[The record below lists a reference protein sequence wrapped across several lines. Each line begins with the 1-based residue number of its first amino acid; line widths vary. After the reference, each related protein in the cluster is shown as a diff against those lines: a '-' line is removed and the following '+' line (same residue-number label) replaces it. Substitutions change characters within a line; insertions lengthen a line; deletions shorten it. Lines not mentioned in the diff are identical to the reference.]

1 MPTFPDE
8 VVTATAEYINAE
20 HSADAVLIA
29 QAFGDA
35 DAETCQLVGLDAH
48 EGTWVFTVAGD
59 QRLLD
64 VPWPSGEISEAGQI
78 RAEIVELYE
87 RACAR
92 LGVTP
97 RRD

>member
-1 MPTFPDE
+1 MPTFPDD
-8 VVTATAEYINAE
+8 VVTATTDYINAE
-20 HSADAVLIA
+20 HSDDALLIA

-35 DAETCQLVGLDAH
+35 DAETCAMVGLDSD

-64 VPWPSGEISEAGQI
+64 VPWPSGEVTDAAGI
-78 RAEIVELYE
+78 RAEVVELYE

-92 LGVTP
+92 LGLTP
-97 RRD
+97 RR

>member
-8 VVTATAEYINAE
+8 VVNATIDYINAE
-20 HSADAVLIA
+20 HAQDALLIA

-35 DAETCQLVGLDAH
+35 DAETCEMVGLDTF

-64 VPWPSGEISEAGQI
+64 VPWPSGEVTDVAAV
-78 RAEIVELYE
+78 RAEIVTLYE
-87 RACAR
+87 RACLR